1 MTRRPRALGGTIPCG
16 SSKHGST
23 SRAECASC
31 RQVDARGLTTP
42 SHHWYRSLDRPQSSG
57 WRTRKRTTLQAYDAT
72 LQAVQREA
80 PELPDD
86 VAQRVTIAVLRALA
100 LAAPR
105 DVVCATAAPIAAV
118 SSASAEVPMYPA

>member
-1 MTRRPRALGGTIPCG
+1 MWPAETWFDVQGRMRQLPAGRRERLNHP
-16 SSKHGST
+16 
-23 SRAECASC
+23 
-31 RQVDARGLTTP
+31 VNV
-42 SHHWYRSLDRPQSSG
+42 HHWYRSLDRPQSSG

-118 SSASAEVPMYPA
+118 SSASAEVPMHPA